1 MEITQLGRKG
11 KLGMESSQVRE
22 DRANEK
28 KEVQELGGQRTHTE
42 GGGASR
48 TGQAE
53 DTPELVKVL
62 FLTILFSR

>member
-11 KLGMESSQVRE
+11 KLGMESSRVRG
-22 DRANEK
+22 DRTGEK
-28 KEVQELGGQRTHTE
+28 KGVQELGGQRTHTG

-48 TGQAE
+48 TGQVE

>member
-11 KLGMESSQVRE
+11 KLGMESSQVRG
-22 DRANEK
+22 DRTGEK
-28 KEVQELGGQRTHTE
+28 KGVQELGRATHPYR
-42 GGGASR
+42 GGGASC

-62 FLTILFSR
+62 FLTILFSW